1 MNNPDL
7 LQYQNRLL
15 DMRPRLED
23 EIHRSID
30 AVREEI
36 HPVGEDSKGPSEGL
50 DKELALEKT
59 QEDILHAV
67 DEALRR
73 IEAGTFG
80 VCQKCD
86 TEIPKSRLEA
96 IPYTSHC
103 INCEELLE
111 RR

>member
-1 MNNPDL
+1 MNNPNL

-15 DMRPRLED
+15 DMRPRLEE

-36 HPVGEDSKGPSEGL
+36 NPIGEDNKEPSEGL
-50 DKELALEKT
+50 DKELAIEKT

-67 DEALRR
+67 DDALRR
-73 IEAGTFG
+73 IENGTFG
-80 VCQKCD
+80 VCQNCGI
-86 TEIPKSRLEA
+86 EIPQLRLEA
-96 IPYTSHC
+96 VPYAPYC
-103 INCEELLE
+103 INCERQLE